1 MRGRIIAAAVWALL
15 ANACPARGATVP
27 DLTPALEKY
36 LRGIGL
42 DAGQLSEAA
51 RGRAV
56 VSRLATESDRDVA
69 VFGMIGVRA
78 PRDSVLAH
86 VLDLERFLAT
96 KGRRFHV
103 FGDPPTISDVR
114 EVTFAESEYRDLKEC
129 HPGDCD
135 FKLPASA
142 MEAFRQIDWSS
153 RDAKAQ
159 VDEQLRR
166 GVLDLV
172 TNYRKIGNSGT
183 LIYDDVHGVRSGDV
197 FLDLVTQIPVLYEYP
212 PELERYL
219 KTYPDGRPERARDY
233 LYWSE
238 DRLKGL
244 RPTLTVNHMVVYD
257 PATSA
262 SSTAFVAW
270 KQIYATH
277 YYEGAFELLAVVE
290 AGGSGGEPITYLIT
304 VRRVRFDLLP
314 RGLLNI
320 RGRVRSKLQN
330 AMRSSLEHY
339 RSAIEEAK

>member
-1 MRGRIIAAAVWALL
+1 VTSD
-15 ANACPARGATVP
+15 P
-27 DLTPALEKY
+27 TPALEKY
-36 LRGIGL
+36 LLGIGL
-42 DAGQLSEAA
+42 GSRQLSEAA
-51 RGRAV
+51 RGHAV
-56 VSRLATESDRDVA
+56 VSRLPTESDRDVA
-69 VFGMIGVRA
+69 VFGMIGIRA
-78 PRDSVLAH
+78 PRDTVLAH
-86 VLDLERFLAT
+86 VLDLERFLAAR
-96 KGRRFHV
+96 GRRFHV
-103 FGDPPTISDVR
+103 FADPPTISDVA
-114 EVTFAESEYRDLKEC
+114 EATFAESEYRDLEDC

-142 MEAFRQIDWSS
+142 MEGFRQIDWSS
-153 RDAKAQ
+153 SDAKAQ

-166 GVLDLV
+166 GLLDLV
-172 TNYRKIGNSGT
+172 KDYRKLGNHGT

-197 FLDLVTQIPVLYEYP
+197 FLELVTQSPELYEYA

-219 KTYPDGRPERARDY
+219 KTYPDGRPERARDF

-277 YYEGAFELLAVVE
+277 YYEGAFELLAMVE
-290 AGGSGGEPITYLIT
+290 AGGSGGERITYLIT

-314 RGLLNI
+314 RGILNI

-330 AMRSSLEHY
+330 AMRTSLESY